1 MAPAFPAGP
10 VLESCS
16 EGLCGRSAA
25 VIGKKGG
32 GIGTTLVLALV
43 IVVLSVALGVG
54 IGSFDF
60 MERVPVIGS
69 LLEDRPPRTTTGP
82 VVVEGIQELDELATV
97 RWTESVLVTR
107 ESGGTDLERTL
118 TGERVLLVATGDVEA
133 GVNLAELGEDDV
145 RVERETVIIRLPEP
159 EILSVN
165 LDEEETRI
173 YDRDFGPLNF
183 RPDDGLVEEARDVAL
198 DKIERA
204 ARDED
209 ILDQAEQNA
218 ENSIRAFVTTLG
230 FGEVRFE

>member
-1 MAPAFPAGP
+1 M
-10 VLESCS
+10 
-16 EGLCGRSAA
+16 
-25 VIGKKGG
+25 IGKKGG
-32 GIGTTLVLALV
+32 GIGTTLVLALI

-54 IGSFDF
+54 ISSFDF
-60 MERVPVIGS
+60 VERVPVIGS
-69 LLEDRPPRTTTGP
+69 LFEDRPPRTTTGP
-82 VVVEGIQELDELATV
+82 VVVEGIQELDQLASV

-145 RVERETVIIRLPEP
+145 RVDGETVTIRLPEP
-159 EILSVN
+159 EVLSVS
-165 LDEEETRI
+165 LDEEETRV

-198 DKIERA
+198 DKLEKA

-230 FGEVRFE
+230 FEEVRFE

>member
-1 MAPAFPAGP
+1 M
-10 VLESCS
+10 
-16 EGLCGRSAA
+16 
-25 VIGKKGG
+25 IGKKVG
-32 GIGTTLVLALV
+32 GIGTTFVLALV

-60 MERVPVIGS
+60 MERMPVIGP

-82 VVVEGIQELDELATV
+82 VVVEGIQELDQLATV

-133 GVNLAELGEDDV
+133 GVSLAELGEDDV
-145 RVERETVIIRLPEP
+145 RVDGEAVTIRLPEP
-159 EILSVN
+159 EILFVS
-165 LDEEETRI
+165 LDEEETRV

-183 RPDDGLVEEARDVAL
+183 RPDDGLVEEARDAAL
-198 DKIERA
+198 DKIEKA

-209 ILDQAEQNA
+209 ILDQAEQNT
-218 ENSIRAFVTTLG
+218 ENSIRAFVTSLG
-230 FGEVRFE
+230 FKEVRFE

>member
-1 MAPAFPAGP
+1 M
-10 VLESCS
+10 
-16 EGLCGRSAA
+16 
-25 VIGKKGG
+25 IGKKGG
-32 GIGTTLVLALV
+32 GIGTTLVLALT

-60 MERVPVIGS
+60 MERVPVIGP

-82 VVVEGIQELDELATV
+82 VVVEGIQELDQLATV

-133 GVNLAELGEDDV
+133 GVNLAELGEDDI
-145 RVERETVIIRLPEP
+145 RVERETVTIRLPEP
-159 EILSVN
+159 EILSVS
-165 LDEEETRI
+165 LDEEETRV

-198 DKIERA
+198 EKIEKA

-209 ILDQAEQNA
+209 ILDQAEQNT
-218 ENSIRAFVTTLG
+218 ESSIRAFVTSLG
-230 FGEVRFE
+230 FEEVRFE

>member
-1 MAPAFPAGP
+1 M
-10 VLESCS
+10 
-16 EGLCGRSAA
+16 
-25 VIGKKGG
+25 IGKKVG
-32 GIGTTLVLALV
+32 GIGTTLVLAFV

-60 MERVPVIGS
+60 MKRVPVIGP
-69 LLEDRPPRTTTGP
+69 LLEERPPQTTTGP
-82 VVVEGIQELDELATV
+82 VVVEGIQELDQLASV

-145 RVERETVIIRLPEP
+145 RMDRETVTIRLPEP
-159 EILSVN
+159 EILSVS
-165 LDEEETRI
+165 LDEEETRV

-198 DKIERA
+198 EKIEKA

-209 ILDQAEQNA
+209 ILNQAEQNA

-230 FGEVRFE
+230 FEEVRFE

>member
-1 MAPAFPAGP
+1 M
-10 VLESCS
+10 VLYM
-16 EGLCGRSAA
+16 
-25 VIGKKGG
+25 
-32 GIGTTLVLALV
+32 
-43 IVVLSVALGVG
+43 VVLSVALGFG
-54 IGSFDF
+54 MGSFDF
-60 MERVPVIGS
+60 MQRMPVIGS

-82 VVVEGIQELDELATV
+82 VVVEGIQELDQLATV

-145 RVERETVIIRLPEP
+145 RVDGETVTIRLPEP
-159 EILSVN
+159 EILSVS
-165 LDEEETRI
+165 LDEEETRV

-198 DKIERA
+198 DKLEKA

-230 FGEVRFE
+230 FEEVRFE